1 MSCSDFQSTSSNC
14 VFFLAGDTHLVIQ
27 FPLNSLESRC
37 PVVEGI
43 LSCTCVSARVPQLAK
58 MTERSHCVMEVL
70 TWKEQQQHH
79 SGTIHNTNWASVIS
93 VCLLRRALLQRWRST
108 CKLSR
113 WQLTEE
119 MMLVIQ
125 LWNGNSKDIVQR
137 KLSLQGKLMRVLL
150 IMWWRPC
157 WQYQQ
162 SMQSGRV
169 NTFIGKCA
177 VV

>member
-14 VFFLAGDTHLVIQ
+14 VFFLGGDTHLVIQ
-27 FPLNSLESRC
+27 FPLNYLESRC

-43 LSCTCVSARVPQLAK
+43 RSCTCQCTCNPACKNDREKSLRHGSTHMKRTTTTSQ
-58 MTERSHCVMEVL
+58 
-70 TWKEQQQHH
+70 W
-79 SGTIHNTNWASVIS
+79 HNT
-93 VCLLRRALLQRWRST
+93 QY
-108 CKLSR
+108 KLSQCDKCLSAAKSSTSKMKKHLQAKQVAAD
-113 WQLTEE
+113 WGEWCLA
-119 MMLVIQ
+119 IQ

-150 IMWWRPC
+150 IMWWRTC
-157 WQYQQ
+157 RQYQQ

>member
-27 FPLNSLESRC
+27 FPLNSLESTC

-43 LSCTCVSARVPQLAK
+43 QSCTCVSARVAQLAK

-119 MMLVIQ
+119 NDVGDTALKWQQQGYSSAKAVTSKEINEGALDCVVEDMLPVSTVHAI
-125 LWNGNSKDIVQR
+125 R
-137 KLSLQGKLMRVLL
+137 
-150 IMWWRPC
+150 
-157 WQYQQ
+157 
-162 SMQSGRV
+162 
-169 NTFIGKCA
+169 
-177 VV
+177 